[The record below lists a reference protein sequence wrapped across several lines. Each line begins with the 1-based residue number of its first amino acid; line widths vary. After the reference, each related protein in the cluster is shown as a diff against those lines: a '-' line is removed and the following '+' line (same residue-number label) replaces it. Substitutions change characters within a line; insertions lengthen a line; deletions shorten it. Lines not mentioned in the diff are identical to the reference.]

1 MAQLTLNNGT
11 AFEGDETHLHT
22 VLTSYLR
29 SKAKRSDEAADTRP
43 VEEVKRIQ
51 GSARRVSQRAWT
63 KEEDA
68 QMINL
73 WEQGIKAKEIARIL
87 NRLDKRGDATRVH
100 ARVKTLREEGVNI
113 PYRMKLPHGKKREES
128 VKVPVVVT
136 PFPNQDNGEQ
146 A

>member
-11 AFEGDETHLHT
+11 SFEGDENHLHT

-43 VEEVKRIQ
+43 VQEVKSVHR
-51 GSARRVSQRAWT
+51 STRRMPQRGWT
-63 KEEDA
+63 TEEDE
-68 QMINL
+68 QMLNL
-73 WEQGIKAKEIARIL
+73 WKQGIKGKEIARIL
-87 NRLDKRGDATRVH
+87 NRLDKRGDATHVH

-136 PFPNQDNGEQ
+136 PFPNGDNGDQ